1 MMDIKATFY
10 EIHVPEE
17 KKIKTHQWGVADVVI
32 NGIRISNIRAMKK
45 PKADGDP
52 DYFFS
57 FPKIKIGD
65 KYQEAIFFTPEQR
78 AEIENEIFAAM
89 KTFALSNEPNIT
101 VDKMTVLNRDRL
113 LAIGN
118 VKVNEIGI
126 NNVRLYQN
134 EIGKKYVQLP
144 EYQDKNGEWHN
155 LVQFS
160 NAFFVQ
166 PALTRIMENEYED
179 RMKMEKMKT
188 PSRNLKTR

>member
-1 MMDIKATFY
+1 MDIKAKFY
-10 EIHVPEE
+10 AIHVPEE

-65 KYQEAIFFTPEQR
+65 KYQEVIFFTPEQR
-78 AEIENEIFAAM
+78 AEIENEILAAM

-101 VDKMTVLNRDRL
+101 VEKMTVLNKDKL

-134 EIGKKYVQLP
+134 EFGKKYVQLP